1 MYHTY
6 TGGFLASA
14 TIAVL
19 SDVSDRLEYDGL
31 VSVDVIGLDDEYLY
45 SFWCNTCPAPNAR

>member
-6 TGGFLASA
+6 TEGFLASA

-31 VSVDVIGLDDEYLY
+31 VSVDVIGLDHEYLY
-45 SFWCNTCPAPNAR
+45 SFWCNTSPAPNAR